1 MSAQSGSIRAG
12 DDDWHR
18 LGPRPHTLPRLVIL
32 EFRFWHKHGPR
43 GKSPPKWLLFP
54 CRFKLRLRSSE
65 DLTWRLLCRRSSPRY
80 TTNRPKK
87 GTSPSIVGRLPS
99 YSFRFTTCFFA
110 DRIPQ
115 FDPTRDRAELLLDAI
130 ALRNPD
136 RRAATPHTLP
146 KPAPRLYMPWTC
158 GSRI

>member
-65 DLTWRLLCRRSSPRY
+65 DLRLDCFARAFDLETAVP
-80 TTNRPKK
+80 TLV
-87 GTSPSIVGRLPS
+87 PSLHHQPAKERNLSLNSGQATFLQLQVHHLL
-99 YSFRFTTCFFA
+99 FR
-110 DRIPQ
+110 
-115 FDPTRDRAELLLDAI
+115 
-130 ALRNPD
+130 
-136 RRAATPHTLP
+136 
-146 KPAPRLYMPWTC
+146 
-158 GSRI
+158 

>member
-1 MSAQSGSIRAG
+1 MTGTVWDHAPTRCPDLSFWSFDFGTSTAPGESLHQNGCFFHAGSNCGCGLLRISAWTALRAA
-12 DDDWHR
+12 
-18 LGPRPHTLPRLVIL
+18 
-32 EFRFWHKHGPR
+32 
-43 GKSPPKWLLFP
+43 
-54 CRFKLRLRSSE
+54 
-65 DLTWRLLCRRSSPRY
+65 LTWRLLCRRSSPRY